1 MAADGRPGPTVL
13 TLGVQLSILV
23 SYPKAHI
30 SIDPHQRKTRCVR
43 PSILI
48 LVLTAVLAFNGRPA
62 TAAGDSPAAPPIVQ
76 GARPWKG
83 DLDGMLERRAIRAL
97 VTYSKT
103 FYFLDG
109 PRQRGISYEQLTQF
123 ETFVNRQFNTGTLKT
138 NVIIIPVARD
148 ELLPAL
154 IKGRGDIAVA
164 NLTITAQRRRQVDFS
179 APFITD
185 VKELVVSGPAFTPL
199 TRLEDF
205 AGLTIEVRPS
215 SSYYESLEA
224 LNRQLESRGL
234 APVRIEPADEILED
248 EDLLEMVN
256 ADLLPAIVMDSHKA
270 RFWKQIFPDIRLHED
285 FPLRTGGEIAWAF
298 RPGSPRLKKLVD
310 EFARTHKKGTMM
322 GNILFKRYLQ
332 NTRWVRNALSEESLA
347 RFRDLVA
354 LFKKYA
360 ARYDFDHLMIMAQA
374 YQESGLDHA
383 KVSPAGAVGIMQL
396 LPSTAAA
403 DPVGIKNIKRLE
415 NNIHAG
421 VKYLR
426 HIQEVY
432 LADDALDPLNRTL
445 FAFAAYNAGPSRIRE
460 LRAEAA
466 RRGLDA
472 NRWFHNV
479 ENVVARKV
487 GRETVQYV
495 SNIFKYYIAYKL
507 AGEKIERK
515 QNTVK
520 EKTPS

>member
-1 MAADGRPGPTVL
+1 
-13 TLGVQLSILV
+13 
-23 SYPKAHI
+23 
-30 SIDPHQRKTRCVR
+30 
-43 PSILI
+43 
-48 LVLTAVLAFNGRPA
+48 
-62 TAAGDSPAAPPIVQ
+62 
-76 GARPWKG
+76 
-83 DLDGMLERRAIRAL
+83 
-97 VTYSKT
+97 
-103 FYFLDG
+103 
-109 PRQRGISYEQLTQF
+109 
-123 ETFVNRQFNTGTLKT
+123 
-138 NVIIIPVARD
+138 
-148 ELLPAL
+148 
-154 IKGRGDIAVA
+154 
-164 NLTITAQRRRQVDFS
+164 
-179 APFITD
+179 
-185 VKELVVSGPAFTPL
+185 
-199 TRLEDF
+199 
-205 AGLTIEVRPS
+205 
-215 SSYYESLEA
+215 
-224 LNRQLESRGL
+224 
-234 APVRIEPADEILED
+234 
-248 EDLLEMVN
+248 
-256 ADLLPAIVMDSHKA
+256 
-270 RFWKQIFPDIRLHED
+270 
-285 FPLRTGGEIAWAF
+285 
-298 RPGSPRLKKLVD
+298 
-310 EFARTHKKGTMM
+310 
-322 GNILFKRYLQ
+322 
-332 NTRWVRNALSEESLA
+332 
-347 RFRDLVA
+347 
-354 LFKKYA
+354 
-360 ARYDFDHLMIMAQA
+360 MAQA

-445 FAFAAYNAGPSRIRE
+445 FAFAAYNAGPSRIRK

-520 EKTPS
+520 EKAPS